1 MKVINML
8 SNYKI
13 FTLFFLLLLASRADG
28 AATGVWTQST
38 AAEFGKGVA
47 QNVSVHS
54 TGEIRLSPQT
64 EVVSG
69 IKGSAFVWSMTS
81 DVQNQVYIGTGDP
94 GTVYRIKNGSE
105 AVELFSPSELYV
117 QSIAA
122 DTQGNL
128 YAGASPNGVIYK
140 INSQGEAS
148 VFCNLPAA
156 YIWDMAVDNNSN
168 LFAATGSEGV
178 LFKVSPDGVPS
189 VFFDSLETNLLDIA
203 IDQHNN
209 IYAGTEPSGLVYK
222 IAPSGQ
228 PQVLY
233 DAGEG
238 EIHTLAVNSQGD
250 IYAGTASGAPPQ
262 VPAAPATQ
270 QVVQTGVVSPFSKD
284 EKAWDL
290 NIPEEIPMAQ
300 TAPVSQ
306 QRSPSRENEAMPRT
320 MGMPMAPNYV
330 YKITKEGLARRI
342 FEAGQAFILGVSL
355 DTQDNLYVV
364 TGNKPGVYKVSKNET
379 SSSLME
385 MDEAQALC
393 CLNTGNNELY
403 VGTGNAGK
411 VYKINPSFAKEGV
424 FVSNVLDTTTVS
436 SWGCIYW
443 EDTQPEGTDVALA
456 TRSGNGEKPDH
467 TWSDWSPSYQSS
479 GERIASP
486 SARFIQ
492 YKAHLQT
499 TNGDST
505 PVVNKVSLS
514 YLPKNQPPKIVSFA
528 VEKEPA
534 VSAQK
539 PADAKADGKAE
550 AKPQTPSLAK
560 PHHQIAQKNIQWEVE
575 DPNNDSLQLTVY
587 FKGVDEKAW
596 KMVEKSTQKKGSY
609 AWDTLRLPDG
619 KYQIKLTASDEPDNP
634 PETALS
640 AENIIQPMVIDNSR
654 PIIRSLSTASGTE
667 GRHIV
672 SGAVKDEHS
681 NIIKVQY
688 TIDGHE
694 WISAYPVDGVFDS
707 QEESFQI
714 TTKRL
719 APGDYTLIV
728 NAFDSEGNIGV
739 EKVMFEAR

>member
-1 MKVINML
+1 ML
-8 SNYKI
+8 NRYKI
-13 FTLFFLLLLASRADG
+13 FTVFFLLLLVSRADG

-38 AAEFGKGVA
+38 AAEFGKGLA

-54 TGEIRLSPQT
+54 TGEIRLSPET

-69 IKGSAFVWSMTS
+69 IKGSAFVWSMAS
-81 DVQNQVYIGTGDP
+81 DVQNQVFVGTGDP
-94 GTVYRIKNGSE
+94 GSVYCIKNGSE
-105 AVELFSPSELYV
+105 AVEIFRAGELYI

-122 DTQGNL
+122 DKQGNL

-140 INSQGEAS
+140 INSKGGAS
-148 VFCNLPAA
+148 VFCRLPAA

-168 LFAATGSEGV
+168 LFVATGNEGV
-178 LFKVSPDGVPS
+178 LFRVSPDGVPS
-189 VFFDSLETNLLDIA
+189 VFFDSRETNLLDIA
-203 IDQHNN
+203 IDQYNN
-209 IYAGTEPSGLVYK
+209 IYAGTEPNGLVYK

-250 IYAGTASGAPPQ
+250 IYAGTASGAQ
-262 VPAAPATQ
+262 AQAPAAPAATQ
-270 QVVQTGVVSPFSKD
+270 YVVQTGVVSPFSKE

-290 NIPEEIPMAQ
+290 NVPEEMPMAQ
-300 TAPVSQ
+300 PAPVSQ
-306 QRSPSRENEAMPRT
+306 QRPPARETESPPRT
-320 MGMPMAPNYV
+320 TGIPTAPNYV
-330 YKITKEGLARRI
+330 YKITRDGLARRI
-342 FEAGQAFILGVSL
+342 FEVGQAFILGISL

-364 TGNKPGVYKVSKNET
+364 TGNKSGVYKVSESET
-379 SSSLME
+379 SSSLIE

-393 CLNTGNNELY
+393 CLNTANNELY

-436 SWGCIYW
+436 NWGCIYW
-443 EDTQPEGTDVALA
+443 EDAQPAGTDVALA
-456 TRSGNGEKPDH
+456 TRSGNGEKPDD
-467 TWSDWSPSYQSS
+467 TWSDWSPPYQSP

-499 TNGDST
+499 TNNDLT
-505 PVVNKVSLS
+505 PVINKVSLS
-514 YLPKNQPPKIVSFA
+514 YLPRNQPPKIVNFT

-534 VSAQK
+534 ASSQK
-539 PADAKADGKAE
+539 SPEAKADGKAE
-550 AKPQTPSLAK
+550 AKSQTSALSK

-587 FKGVDEKAW
+587 FKGVEEKAW
-596 KMVEKSTQKKGSY
+596 RVVEKSTQKKGSY

-640 AENIIQPMVIDNSR
+640 AENIIEMMVVDNSR
-654 PIIRSLSTASGTE
+654 PTIRSLSTAMGTDGRYVISGT
-667 GRHIV
+667 
-672 SGAVKDEHS
+672 AKDEHS

-707 QEESFQI
+707 AEESFQI
-714 TTKRL
+714 TTRRL
-719 APGDYTLIV
+719 IPGDYTLV
-728 NAFDSEGNIGV
+728 MNAFDSEGNIGA